1 MKLYEEIEL
10 TDECLNKAIEYS
22 KDRVYKRS
30 MRGEEGTRVGAIGE
44 AVLVDYLRDHNMEVI
59 DKRKSTRY
67 DLLVN
72 NKRVEVKTKDRTVA
86 PKPFYECSVPSYNHS
101 HQIPDWFY
109 FISLYREG
117 KVFKKAYLLGG
128 MTYQQLSQEGVKMN
142 KGEVDERNGWL
153 CRESCI
159 NINIEKL
166 ISNSMML
173 EILNDTQVHD

>member
-1 MKLYEEIEL
+1 MNLYEEIEL
-10 TDECLNKAIEYS
+10 TDGCLNKAIEYS

-30 MRGEEGTRVGAIGE
+30 MRGEEGTYIGAIGE
-44 AVLVDYLRDHNMEVI
+44 IVLVDYLKNHCMEVI
-59 DKRKSTRY
+59 DKRESTRF
-67 DLLVN
+67 DFFVN
-72 NKRVEVKTKDRTVA
+72 SKRVEVKTKDRTVA
-86 PKPFYECSVPSYNHS
+86 PKPFYECSVPLYNHS

-142 KGEVDERNGWL
+142 EGEVDERNGWL
-153 CRESCI
+153 CREPCI

-173 EILNDTQVHD
+173 KILNDS

>member
-1 MKLYEEIEL
+1 MNLYEEIQL
-10 TDECLNKAIEYS
+10 TDECLNKALEYS

-44 AVLVDYLRDHNMEVI
+44 AVLVDYLRDHSMEVI
-59 DKRKSTRY
+59 DKRESTRF

-72 NKRVEVKTKDRTVA
+72 GKRVEVKTKDRTVA